1 VNRFSFRVYGLT
13 CVFALFA
20 VAAGAT
26 TIVMPTDE
34 QLVDKAALIVSGTVV
49 STTPVDRDGAIWTE
63 TKVAVARTIKGSAP
77 ETVTIHEPGG
87 MLGERITRIFGAAEF
102 VQGEHVLLFLNSSP
116 RDGYRVVDLF
126 AGKFGEGTTLDGR
139 RLWMRAGDAEVTLLD
154 HDFEPIAAKNVQREA
169 AGFEHFVHE
178 RLAGRA
184 AARNYGIENPAL
196 SSETASARVKS
207 NFTLMNE
214 GQVTRWFAFDNGG
227 STAWYHGGTQPGYSG
242 NGISELQ
249 TALAVWVGY
258 SSAKIR
264 YVYAGAIT
272 VQQRGTRA
280 RNNVNEVLFNDP
292 LGEIDGSWSATAG
305 GVVGLGGYNGVAS
318 AKSFT
323 APFQADPAHPGGQMM
338 AWEITEANLVIQDN
352 VSPANGISSKV
363 LGEIIAHEFGHT
375 LGIGHSGSTSAL
387 MYANVTGLGPSLR
400 DDDMVAARWLY
411 PNGNVTPPQP
421 QVPSPP
427 SNLLASATG
436 SNVDLSWNDNSSDE
450 TSFAIYLATG
460 SGSFTRAGDVPAN
473 TRSARVSALV
483 AGTYRAYVVAVNGA
497 GSSAQSNSV
506 TFTIAGVP
514 SAAFSFTP
522 QNGNAGVTTFTF
534 FDESKGT
541 ITSRSWSFGDGGT
554 STASV
559 ATHVYA
565 TSGTFPV
572 TLTVTGPGGTA
583 FITHNVTVSGP
594 IAALFSFTP
603 ANPTVNDTL
612 QFTDLSGGAPTGWS
626 WSFGDGTSS
635 TQQNPSKKYNA
646 VGTYSVSLTVTRG
659 GTSATTTRELNVT
672 GTTPGTIPV
681 VALFDASALTV
692 TPGQTVSFTDRSTGS
707 PAQWVWS
714 FGDGAGSP
722 AQSPSHAYAAPGNY
736 LVTLTASKPG
746 SSSQATKQVVVVAN
760 SGPVPYSTLISA
772 AAQTGGSG
780 GTTWRTELSL
790 VNTGLEGAAVT
801 LRFLPSLAE
810 KTLYLAPR
818 QSVTYANTLFEAF
831 GLSAGAGAVTIDANS
846 AGSSAQLRVTSRTF
860 TTGSVGTYGQSV
872 PEVQPRQ
879 LEKTLYVTGIQ
890 STSAYRTNIGLVNR
904 GTAEIT
910 PTLTL
915 YSKSGSVIATK
926 QVRLD
931 PSSFQQSALWAYF
944 PEVQNGSYDVLTL
957 KIGSNEPDAVSGY
970 ASVVDNQTQ
979 DPVYIQ
985 AVPAPLE
992 KSLTIPAVGR
1002 APGANGTFWRSDVT
1016 LFNPNS
1022 DAMNVTLRYNGT
1034 NKTLNLPA
1042 RDTVVLADILSEYGA
1057 TAGNGALFLS
1067 WSASNGPVVTSRT
1080 YTSVETGGTFGQSI
1094 DPIATLGSTSYVPGL
1109 RNDSSFRSNIGFVNG
1124 GTETE
1129 TFTVVVLSS
1138 IGTELA
1144 RNSVTLAANEQRQ
1157 YSVSALFPN
1166 VNSSSFTLAVQGD
1179 ENARLFAYGS
1189 MVDNAS
1195 GDPVFFAGQ

>member
-1 VNRFSFRVYGLT
+1 MNRLSNQVYWLM
-13 CVFALFA
+13 CAFALLS
-20 VAAGAT
+20 VTAGAT

-49 STTPVDRDGAIWTE
+49 SSTPVDREGAIWTE
-63 TKVAVARTIKGSAP
+63 TKVAVARTIKGTAA
-77 ETVTIHEPGG
+77 ETIAIHEPGG
-87 MLGERITRIFGAAEF
+87 MIGDRITRVYGAAEF
-102 VQGEHVLLFLNSSP
+102 TQGERVLLFLNPSN
-116 RDGYRVVDLF
+116 DGYRVVDLF
-126 AGKFGEGTTLDGR
+126 AGKFGEGKTLDGR
-139 RLWMRAGDAEVTLLD
+139 RIWMRANDAEVTLLD
-154 HDFEPIAAKNVQREA
+154 HDFAPIPTNNVQREA

-184 AARNYGIENPAL
+184 AARNYGLENPAL
-196 SSETASARVKS
+196 APETTARVKS

-214 GQVTRWFAFDNGG
+214 GQTTRWFAFDNGG
-227 STAWYHGGTQPGYSG
+227 STAWYYGGTQPGFSG
-242 NGISELQ
+242 GGITEMQ
-249 TALAVWVGY
+249 TAMAVWVNY
-258 SSAKIR
+258 SAARIR
-264 YVYAGAIT
+264 YVYAGPLT

-292 LGEIDGSWSATAG
+292 LGEIDGSWSSSTG
-305 GVVGLGGYNGVAS
+305 GVVGLGGYNGLAS
-318 AKSFT
+318 SKPFT
-323 APFQADPAHPGGQMM
+323 APFQADPMHPAGQTT
-338 AWEITEANLVIQDN
+338 AVEIIEANLVIQDN
-352 VSPANGISSKV
+352 VSPSNGISSKI

-375 LGIGHSGSTSAL
+375 LGIGHSGSPSAL
-387 MYANVTGLGPSLR
+387 MYATVTSLGPSLR

-421 QVPSPP
+421 QVPGAP
-427 SNLLASATG
+427 SNLTASATG
-436 SNVDLSWNDNSSDE
+436 TNVDLTWNDNSSDE
-450 TSFAIYLATG
+450 TSFSIYLATG
-460 SGSFTRAGDVPAN
+460 NGSFTRAGDVPAN
-473 TRSARVSALV
+473 TRSARVSALT
-483 AGTYRAYVVAVNGA
+483 AGTYRAYVVASNAA
-497 GSSAQSNSV
+497 GSSAQSNSA
-506 TFTIAGVP
+506 TFTIAGAP
-514 SAAFSFTP
+514 IAAFSFTP
-522 QNGNAGVTTFTF
+522 QNGNAGVTNFTF
-534 FDESKGT
+534 FDESQGT
-541 ITSRSWSFGDGGT
+541 VTSRSWSFGDGGT
-554 STASV
+554 SAASV
-559 ATHVYA
+559 ATHIYPA
-565 TSGTFPV
+565 SGIYPV
-572 TLTVTGPGGTA
+572 TLTVTGPGGTS
-583 FITHNVTVSGP
+583 FITHNLTVSGP
-594 IAALFSFTP
+594 ISALFSFTP
-603 ANPTVNDTL
+603 ANPTLSDTV
-612 QFTDLSGGAPTGWS
+612 QFTDLSGGAPTSWS
-626 WSFGDGTSS
+626 WSFGDGTGS

-646 VGTYSVSLTVTRG
+646 QGTYTVSLTVTRNG
-659 GTSATTTRELNVT
+659 ASATTTRELNVT
-672 GTTPGTIPV
+672 GTVPGTIPV
-681 VALFDASALTV
+681 VAAFDAVPMSAAI
-692 TPGQTVSFTDRSTGS
+692 GHTVSFSDRSTGS
-707 PAQWVWS
+707 PTQWTWS
-714 FGDGAGSP
+714 FGDGSSST
-722 AQSPSHAYAAPGNY
+722 AQNPSHAYAAPGTY
-736 LVTLTASKPG
+736 AVTLSASKPG
-746 SSSQATKQVVVVAN
+746 SSSQATKQIVVSAVA
-760 SGPVPYSTLISA
+760 PYSTLISA

-790 VNTGLEGAAVT
+790 VNTGLEGATVT

-810 KTLYLAPR
+810 KTLFLAPR
-818 QSVTYANTLFEAF
+818 QSVTYTNALFEAF
-831 GLSAGAGAVTIDANS
+831 GLSTGAGAVTIDANS
-846 AGSSAQLRVTSRTF
+846 AASSAQLRVTSRTF
-860 TTGSVGTYGQSV
+860 TTGSSGTYGQSV

-890 STSAYRTNIGLVNR
+890 STAAYRTNLGLVNR
-904 GTAEIT
+904 GATEIT

-944 PEVQNGSYDVLTL
+944 PEVQSGSHDVLTL
-957 KIGSNEPDAVSGY
+957 KIASNASDAVSGY

-979 DPVYIQ
+979 DPIYIQ

-992 KSLTIPAVGR
+992 KALTIPAVGR

-1094 DPIATLGSTSYVPGL
+1094 DPIATLGPTSYVPGL

-1124 GTETE
+1124 GTEEE
-1129 TFTVVVLSS
+1129 TFTVIVLSS
-1138 IGTELA
+1138 VGTELA
-1144 RNSVTLAANEQRQ
+1144 RNTVTVPAKEQRQ

-1179 ENARLFAYGS
+1179 ENAQLFAYGS